1 MIGLNNAT
9 VVFGSRTLFS
19 GISFTVPVGR
29 SMAIL
34 GPNGRGKTTLLR
46 GLLGFQSLASGT
58 RQAPDVAGYVPQ
70 HGASQAKLTGLEV
83 VVMGRAARLGLF
95 GQPKAADRMAAQE
108 ALAEVGAGELTDLR
122 YDRMSGGQRQ
132 MVLIARAL
140 ATGSP
145 ALVFDEPTSALD
157 LGNQSRT
164 LDLLNTLRHRR
175 DKAILFTTHD
185 PNHALAAAD
194 DVLLM
199 MPGGREISGPVADMI
214 EPEKLSELYGVPMRW
229 VDVTSAGG
237 KTRKAILPAFAG
249 VEVAA

>member
-1 MIGLNNAT
+1 MIGLENAT
-9 VVFGSRTLFS
+9 VTFGNRRLFS
-19 GISFTVPVGR
+19 GVSFTVPVGR
-29 SMAIL
+29 SLAVL

-46 GLLGFQSLASGT
+46 ALLGFQPLAAGT
-58 RQAPDVAGYVPQ
+58 RQAPTVAGYVPQ
-70 HGASQAKLTGLEV
+70 HGASQARLTGIEV
-83 VVMGRAARLGLF
+83 VIMGRAARLGLF
-95 GQPKAADRMAAQE
+95 KQPGAEDREVAE
-108 ALAEVGAGELTDLR
+108 GALADVGAMHLAELR

-157 LGNQSRT
+157 LGNQART
-164 LDLLNTLRHRR
+164 LDLLNALRLRR

-199 MPGGREISGPVADMI
+199 MPGGRELHGSVAEMI
-214 EPEKLSELYGVPMRW
+214 EPVKLSELYGVAMRW
-229 VDVTSAGG
+229 VDVTGPAGEA
-237 KTRKAILPAFAG
+237 RRAIVPAFSG
-249 VEVAA
+249 IEAA

>member
-1 MIGLNNAT
+1 MIGLSDAS
-9 VVFGSRTLFS
+9 VVFGGEALFS
-19 GISFTVPVGR
+19 GVSFSVPVGR

-46 GLLGFQSLASGT
+46 ALLGFQPLAKG
-58 RQAPDVAGYVPQ
+58 RREAPPIAGYVPQ
-70 HGASQAKLTGLEV
+70 HGSSQVKLTGIEV
-83 VVMGRAARLGLF
+83 VIMGRASRLGLF
-95 GQPKAADRMAAQE
+95 GQPGGDDRAAAGQ
-108 ALAEVGAGELTDLR
+108 ALAETGASHLADRR

-164 LDLLNTLRHRR
+164 LALLNRLRLRR

-199 MPGGREISGPVADMI
+199 MPGGRQIHGPAADMI
-214 EPEKLSELYGVPMRW
+214 EMDKLLELYGVAMRW
-229 VDVTSAGG
+229 VNVTGPDG
-237 KTRKAILPAFAG
+237 ETRRAILPAFAG
-249 VEVAA
+249 IEAA

>member
-1 MIGLNNAT
+1 MIGLQDAA
-9 VVFGSRTLFS
+9 VAFGSRTLFS
-19 GISFTVPVGR
+19 GISFTLPVGR

-46 GLLGFQSLASGT
+46 ALLGFQPLARGS
-58 RQAPDVAGYVPQ
+58 RQAPPVSGYVPQ
-70 HGASQAKLTGLEV
+70 HGASQARLTGLEV

-95 GQPKAADRMAAQE
+95 GQPGLADRDAALL
-108 ALAEVGAGELTDLR
+108 ALEEVGAGHLAELR
-122 YDRMSGGQRQ
+122 YDRLSGGQRQ

-145 ALVFDEPTSALD
+145 ALLFDEPTSALD

-164 LDLLNTLRHRR
+164 LELLNALRLRR

-199 MPGGREISGPVADMI
+199 MPGGGEIHGPVDEMI
-214 EPEKLSELYGVPMRW
+214 EPEKLGQLYGVPMRW
-229 VDVTSAGG
+229 VSVAGPEG
-237 KTRKAILPAFAG
+237 EARRAILPAFAG
-249 VEVAA
+249 VEAA

>member
-1 MIGLNNAT
+1 MIGLENSAVT
-9 VVFGSRTLFS
+9 FGARRLFS
-19 GISFTVPVGR
+19 NVSFTVPVGR

-46 GLLGFQSLASGT
+46 ALLGFQPLAAGRRETPS
-58 RQAPDVAGYVPQ
+58 VVGYVPQ
-70 HGASQAKLTGLEV
+70 HGASQARLTGLEIV
-83 VVMGRAARLGLF
+83 TMGRAVQLGLF
-95 GQPKAADRMAAQE
+95 GQPGAEDRDAAE
-108 ALAEVGAGELTDLR
+108 CALEEVGGSHLGKLR

-157 LGNQSRT
+157 LGNQART
-164 LDLLNTLRHRR
+164 LDLLNRLRQRR

-199 MPGGREISGPVADMI
+199 MPGGNELHGTVAEMI
-214 EPEKLSELYGVPMRW
+214 EPDRLSQLYGVAMRW
-229 VDVTSAGG
+229 VDLTGPEG
-237 KTRKAILPAFAG
+237 ETRRAMVPAFSG
-249 VEVAA
+249 INAA

>member
-1 MIGLNNAT
+1 MIGLTNAS
-9 VVFGSRTLFS
+9 VAFASRTLFS
-19 GISFTVPVGR
+19 GITFDVPVGR

-46 GLLGFQSLASGT
+46 ALLGFQQLSAGS
-58 RQAPDVAGYVPQ
+58 RHAPRIAGYVPQ
-70 HGASQAKLTGLEV
+70 HGASQAKLAGLDV

-95 GQPKAADRMAAQE
+95 GQPTEKDRAAAEAA
-108 ALAEVGAGELTDLR
+108 LVEVGACHLAELR

-164 LDLLNTLRHRR
+164 LELLNVLRLRR

-199 MPGGREISGPVADMI
+199 MPGGREVHGSVAEMI
-214 EPEKLSELYGVPMRW
+214 EPDHLAELYGVPMRW
-229 VDVTSAGG
+229 VEMHGPSG
-237 KTRKAILPAFAG
+237 KPHRAILPAFAG
-249 VEVAA
+249 IEAAA